1 MTEPRWIVA
10 LATLLGAAGLWL
22 LLPRGRAGGRMAGA
36 VLAAAS
42 LGLLASQLSGLGN
55 WLADGIFWVL
65 FGVTVVGGVG
75 AVTFRNPVYCALWFA
90 LALLGVS
97 GIFLVIG
104 AQFLAVA
111 TLVVYAGAIL
121 VTFLFVLMLAQPEG
135 RAPYDRVSSEAMI
148 SAAVGAILVG
158 LLTATFT
165 AALQAPAAEGRRPIA
180 AAAEAAMAQNVL
192 APEQVA
198 RLGGELFS
206 KRLLAVEIAGVLLL
220 AALIGASAVV
230 AHARVADGTPEEP
243 RAGKA

>member
-165 AALQAPAAEGRRPIA
+165 AALQAPAAEGRRPITA
-180 AAAEAAMAQNVL
+180 DSEAAMAQNVL